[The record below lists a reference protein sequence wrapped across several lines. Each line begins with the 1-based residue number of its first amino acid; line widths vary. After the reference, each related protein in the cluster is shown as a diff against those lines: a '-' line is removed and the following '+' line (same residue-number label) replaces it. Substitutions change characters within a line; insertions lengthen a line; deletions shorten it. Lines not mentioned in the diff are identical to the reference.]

1 MAKVQNTFIKSR
13 MNKDLDDR
21 LLSNGEYRNAQN
33 VSVSRSEGEDVG
45 ALENVLGNLLKT
57 NFGLSTISG
66 LTAIGKYMDISN
78 DRIIV
83 FLTNYSDTTS
93 DQLSRQAPGGST
105 CYFSTTHLILGISLI
120 EDLLFWTDD
129 RNQPRKINVK
139 TAASD
144 SSYYTTED
152 QISVA
157 KYYPYKTPKLTK
169 TINGQGKITSNL
181 LVGSTANLIE
191 GMYLS
196 FVGLDENIQV
206 RIKKINSSNQALLET
221 FDTNP
226 INPISPIIDITWRS
240 ITYTSTSM
248 LDTVSEYLP
257 PSFTAY
263 GVPVKATSILTAV
276 SPTSRILITAAN
288 ITGQDLNIIEVGMGV
303 TCGSFL
309 TDVFVQSV
317 VLGSA
322 GALITLNKPI
332 PPRTGFFPNASSSDV
347 AFMFHYKNPNYEA
360 NWPGDKEFL
369 TDRFVRFAYRF
380 KFDDGEYSLI
390 SPFTQPAFI
399 PKQDGYVLSVP
410 VGESAGVKQSQEVA
424 MSRSTIV
431 QFFENKVT
439 NVTLNIETPYR
450 VNQLDTALKVKE
462 IDILY
467 KESNG

>member
-105 CYFSTTHLILGISLI
+105 CYIVSYNTLLDTYDILVKGIFLNFSTTHLILGISLI

-169 TINGQGKITSNL
+169 TINGVGKITSNIL
-181 LVGSTANLIE
+181 IGSTANLTE

-196 FVGLDENIQV
+196 FVGLDKNIQV
-206 RIKKINSSNQALLET
+206 RIKKLIQAIKL
-221 FDTNP
+221 F
-226 INPISPIIDITWRS
+226 
-240 ITYTSTSM
+240 
-248 LDTVSEYLP
+248 
-257 PSFTAY
+257 
-263 GVPVKATSILTAV
+263 
-276 SPTSRILITAAN
+276 
-288 ITGQDLNIIEVGMGV
+288 
-303 TCGSFL
+303 
-309 TDVFVQSV
+309 
-317 VLGSA
+317 
-322 GALITLNKPI
+322 
-332 PPRTGFFPNASSSDV
+332 
-347 AFMFHYKNPNYEA
+347 
-360 NWPGDKEFL
+360 
-369 TDRFVRFAYRF
+369 
-380 KFDDGEYSLI
+380 
-390 SPFTQPAFI
+390 
-399 PKQDGYVLSVP
+399 
-410 VGESAGVKQSQEVA
+410 
-424 MSRSTIV
+424 
-431 QFFENKVT
+431 
-439 NVTLNIETPYR
+439 
-450 VNQLDTALKVKE
+450 
-462 IDILY
+462 
-467 KESNG
+467 